1 MPLDTEDSEGE
12 TPAVCADSQGHPRC
26 ADLIRRLAHQH
37 TQHTTLL
44 LDINKAIKDNEFGCA
59 SNMFRSTLGK
69 EAHLRMKPAFVSVV
83 KALNQHADMMVQA
96 MWNDD
101 VVQEPGAGAGGKQQ
115 QQQQSAKKSKGKGA
129 TTKKKQQ
136 HTACPIGT
144 SKKKEEKAVKETA
157 AVAPL
162 DDDTI
167 IDIINKRLHG
177 TDDDWA
183 SLSPA
188 RLRTLLLQASPDTTA
203 SVGRIKGIK
212 AAVLAARLLQA
223 GIDSGEV
230 RACSICLSAAADYA
244 LQHGG
249 TAHQCLCKGCAE
261 SGMLIAGVSRCTM
274 CRKPIDSIVAA
285 CDVASGVVVYVV

>member
-1 MPLDTEDSEGE
+1 
-12 TPAVCADSQGHPRC
+12 
-26 ADLIRRLAHQH
+26 
-37 TQHTTLL
+37 
-44 LDINKAIKDNEFGCA
+44 
-59 SNMFRSTLGK
+59 
-69 EAHLRMKPAFVSVV
+69 
-83 KALNQHADMMVQA
+83 MMVQA
-96 MWNDD
+96 MRNDD

-115 QQQQSAKKSKGKGA
+115 QTATKKKSKGKGA

-144 SKKKEEKAVKETA
+144 SKKKEEEAVKETA
-157 AVAPL
+157 AVALL

-167 IDIINKRLHG
+167 IDLIDKRLHG
-177 TDDDWA
+177 TDDDWP

-223 GIDSGEV
+223 RIDSGEV

-249 TAHQCLCKGCAE
+249 TAHQCICKGCAE
-261 SGMLIAGVSRCTM
+261 SGILTAGVSACTM

>member
-1 MPLDTEDSEGE
+1 
-12 TPAVCADSQGHPRC
+12 
-26 ADLIRRLAHQH
+26 
-37 TQHTTLL
+37 
-44 LDINKAIKDNEFGCA
+44 
-59 SNMFRSTLGK
+59 
-69 EAHLRMKPAFVSVV
+69 
-83 KALNQHADMMVQA
+83 MMVQA

-115 QQQQSAKKSKGKGA
+115 QQTATKKSKGKGA
-129 TTKKKQQ
+129 SMKQQQQ

-144 SKKKEEKAVKETA
+144 SKKKKEEEAVKETA
-157 AVAPL
+157 AVTIL
-162 DDDTI
+162 DDDAI
-167 IDIINKRLHG
+167 VDIIGKRLHG

-188 RLRTLLLQASPDTTA
+188 RLRTLLLQASPATTA

-223 GIDSGEV
+223 RIDSGEV
-230 RACSICLSAAADYA
+230 PACSICLSAAAHYA
-244 LQHGG
+244 LQHGD

-261 SGMLIAGVSRCTM
+261 SGMLTAGLSACTM

-285 CDVASGVVVYVV
+285 CDVASGVEVFVV